1 MTKSTYTTDLLIAQ
15 LTSDDTATR
24 FDAASLIG
32 IDQVHNAAGALVAR
46 LGAESDCQVRERIT
60 WAAVRIIDSA
70 LPGVLDTLGSA
81 DPEARSQA
89 AHILSKTPRP
99 EFAAHLAAL
108 VADADPTVAIKAYR
122 AAANTGSPEVA
133 ELLATRLGHG
143 DALQRDALTT
153 AFVTIGT
160 DGVPVLTAAL
170 SDADPAVR
178 AHAAETLGHL
188 GEAADPA
195 AEALTAAASDPD
207 PEVRVAALTAL
218 GQLGEVADVPL
229 AGLAEASDG
238 LTRAIAASLLSTRT
252 ARVR

>member
-1 MTKSTYTTDLLIAQ
+1 MTKSTYPTDLLIAQ
-15 LTSDDTATR
+15 LTSDDIATR

-32 IDQVHNAAGALVAR
+32 IDQVHDAADALVAR
-46 LGAESDCQVRERIT
+46 LGTEPDCQVRERIT
-60 WAAVRIIDSA
+60 WAAVRIIDST

-108 VADADPTVAIKAYR
+108 ISDADPTVAIKAYR
-122 AAANTGSPEVA
+122 AVANTGSPEVP
-133 ELLATRLGHG
+133 ELLATRLGDG

-153 AFVTIGT
+153 AFVTIGAG
-160 DGVPVLTAAL
+160 GVPVLTAAL
-170 SDADPAVR
+170 SDADPKIR

-195 AEALTAAASDPD
+195 VEALAAAASDPD
-207 PEVRVAALTAL
+207 PEVRIAALTAL
-218 GQLGEVADVPL
+218 GQLGEVADAPL
-229 AGLAEASDG
+229 ATFAAASDT
-238 LTRAIAASLLSTRT
+238 LTRAIAASLVAT
-252 ARVR
+252 RVRRGR